1 MTRIIAGSAK
11 GRTLSVPPRGTRP
24 TSDRVREAVFSMV
37 DARRDLEGLF
47 VLDLYAGSGALGLE
61 ALSRGAT
68 HATLVD
74 SDRAAVATIARNASA
89 LALPGARTQRSGVRD
104 FLAQRSGVRD
114 FLAQRSG
121 VQRSGVRDYPS
132 LGPDGSGPG
141 GLRSG
146 GEPGSAPRFDV
157 VFVDPPYALDTD
169 EVEADLVALVTGGWL
184 ADDAFVIL
192 ERASRSDAPRWP
204 NGFDVA
210 VDKVYGDTR
219 VILAHWSGSAAPA
232 EEVADPQSL

>member
-89 LALPGARTQRSGVRD
+89 LALSGARTQRSGVRD
-104 FLAQRSGVRD
+104 YL
-114 FLAQRSG
+114 
-121 VQRSGVRDYPS
+121 S

-146 GEPGSAPRFDV
+146 GEPESAPRFDV